1 MLLYILSCVLL
12 AQDLDVAPRRGQSRG
27 QSPGLTLLDQ
37 VEDPAERKA
46 FQLLYRE
53 ADPVARRTLVSEFL
67 KNFPASWLLAQ
78 VYEAGARASF
88 DLTDSPT
95 GLYYAQQSL
104 RLYPE
109 NPLLTGT
116 LAAVLANRGETQA
129 AKLKAKETL
138 AALDRFQPPEGMA
151 EREWRQARQRLI
163 EVSEKVLGST
173 RQPLVQQARDP
184 RSAYAGSQS
193 CQPCH
198 RSQWDSWSG
207 TGMAQMLRKIEPEAV
222 LGDFSKLAAFGG
234 QSNALAK
241 GIIEDGKYFID
252 LRRESGLWDR
262 FRLDYTIG
270 SKWQQAYATRT
281 ANNELH
287 VLPLQYNNLKG
298 EWINYWSMIDPPGSA
313 RTDLGN
319 FHRMR
324 DLTSYRQ
331 NCAPCH
337 TSQFEGKEFL
347 EPGVNCEMCHGPSA
361 AHVKGGPSRSSFKKM
376 DHRGYVEVCA
386 QCHAQSAIRSPQ
398 GFPPRYQRRPYAE
411 FSRKAFYRDGRFRET
426 TFIVESFERSA
437 CFKKG
442 EAHCG
447 HCHDPHPANPGT
459 NRTSLKH
466 EAGSNRMCLQC
477 HSEKYSAVGHT
488 RHSSAEA
495 TLCVNCHMPKIMN
508 SLLFAARTHQID
520 DQPRAEPTLR
530 FGRQESPNACLS
542 CHAER
547 DGSWL
552 QKNLKDWRVPLPKG

>member
-1 MLLYILSCVLL
+1 MLLALFSCVLL
-12 AQDLDVAPRRGQSRG
+12 AQDLDVALRRGQSR
-27 QSPGLTLLDQ
+27 GLTLLDQ
-37 VEDPAERKA
+37 VEDSEERKA

-53 ADPVARRTLVSEFL
+53 ADPLARRTRVTEFL
-67 KNFPASWLLAQ
+67 KKFPASWLLAQ

-88 DLTDSPT
+88 DLTDYPT
-95 GLYYAQQSL
+95 GLYYARESL

-129 AKLKAKETL
+129 ARLKAKETL
-138 AALDRFQPPEGMA
+138 AALDRFQPPEGMP

-163 EVSEKVLGST
+163 EVSEKVLGT
-173 RQPLVQQARDP
+173 ARQPLAQNPRDS

-198 RSQWDSWSG
+198 RAQWDSWSA
-207 TGMAQMLRKIEPEAV
+207 TGMAKMLRKLQPDAV
-222 LGDFSKLAAFGG
+222 LGDFTKLASFGG
-234 QSNALAK
+234 QGNTLAK
-241 GIIEDGKYFID
+241 GLVENGNYFMD
-252 LRRESGLWDR
+252 LQRPTGLWDR
-262 FRLDYTIG
+262 FRIDYTIG
-270 SKWQQAYATRT
+270 SKWQQAYATK
-281 ANNELH
+281 APNGELH
-287 VLPLQYNNLKG
+287 VLPLQYNKLKG
-298 EWINYWSMIDPPGSA
+298 EWINYWQMIDPPDST
-313 RTDLGN
+313 RTELGN

-324 DLTSYRQ
+324 DVTSYQQ

-337 TSQFEGKEFL
+337 TSQAEDKGFL

-361 AHVKGGPSRSSFKKM
+361 NHAKGSLAKWSFKKM

-386 QCHAQSAIRSPQ
+386 QCHAQSAIREPQ
-398 GFPPRYQRRPYAE
+398 GFPPRYQRRPYVE

-437 CFKKG
+437 CFQKG

-447 HCHDPHPANPGT
+447 HCHDPHPANAAT

-466 EAGSNRMCLQC
+466 EPDSNQMCLQC
-477 HSEKYSAVGHT
+477 HPAKYSTVAHT
-488 RHSSAEA
+488 RHSGGDA
-495 TLCVNCHMPKIMN
+495 TRCVNCHMPKIMN
-508 SLLFAARTHQID
+508 SLLFAARNHQID

-530 FGRQESPNACLS
+530 FGRQESPNACFT

-547 DGSWL
+547 DGAWL
-552 QKNLKDWRVPLPKG
+552 QKNLKDWRSALPKG